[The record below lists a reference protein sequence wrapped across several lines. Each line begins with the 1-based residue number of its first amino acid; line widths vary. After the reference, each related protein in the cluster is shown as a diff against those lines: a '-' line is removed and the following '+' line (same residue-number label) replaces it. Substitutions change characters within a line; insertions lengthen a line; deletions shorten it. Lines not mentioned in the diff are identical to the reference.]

1 MNIVYFIAGFTL
13 CAFMGFCAAKYFEI
27 MKNERNGKDK

>member
-1 MNIVYFIAGFTL
+1 MNIVYFIVGFTL

-27 MKNERNGKDK
+27 MRKEK